1 MDYCMDGSYSISDK
15 RNDKNRIDAL
25 VVSAK
30 NNDKFAF
37 VELTGIFSPFITAL
51 AHSFN
56 VPDSEYDDL
65 CQEGRIALYKAV
77 CIYDYNRGKA
87 SFITYARVCIKN
99 AMTSFIRTYSSEN
112 KISAVSVS
120 IDDTE
125 NEIASLMTE
134 ITPEDAL
141 IAREFINEL
150 EAAIDTILSEIERT
164 VIRYKLSGIGA
175 TEISIIVG
183 KDTKS
188 VENTLFRAR
197 KKLRDY
203 LSKT

>member
-1 MDYCMDGSYSISDK
+1 MDGSYSISEK

-25 VVSAK
+25 VASAK

-37 VELTGIFSPFITAL
+37 VELTGIFSPFITSL

-56 VPDSEYDDL
+56 IPDSEYDDL
-65 CQEGRIALYKAV
+65 YQEGRIALYKAV
-77 CIYDYNRGKA
+77 CTFDYSKA

-99 AMTSFIRTYSSEN
+99 AMTSFIRTYSAEN
-112 KISAVSVS
+112 KISVGSVS

-125 NEIASLMTE
+125 NEIASLFTE

-150 EAAIDTILSEIERT
+150 ESAIDTILSEVERT
-164 VIRYKLSGIGA
+164 VIRHRLSGIGT
-175 TEISIIVG
+175 TEISVIVG

-188 VENTLFRAR
+188 IENTLFRAR

-203 LSKT
+203 LSKN

>member
-1 MDYCMDGSYSISDK
+1 MDIYMNESYSVSEK

-25 VVSAK
+25 VASAK

-37 VELTGIFSPFITAL
+37 VELTGVFSPFITSL
-51 AHSFN
+51 ARSFN
-56 VPDSEYDDL
+56 ISHSEYDDL

-77 CIYDYNRGKA
+77 CSFDYKKA

-99 AMTSFIRTYSSEN
+99 AMTSFIRTYSAEN
-112 KISAVSVS
+112 KISVGSISLDDAESEIVSL
-120 IDDTE
+120 I
-125 NEIASLMTE
+125 TE

-141 IAREFINEL
+141 IAREFITDL
-150 EAAIDTILSEIERT
+150 ESAIDNILSEVEKT

-203 LSKT
+203 LSNT